1 MIPQYDLDGLG
12 AEYIVTEQLEREFAA
27 YFGVKHCIMVTSG
40 TAALFL
46 VLRAVG
52 AKKVAVPP
60 LTMFA
65 TATAAEMAGCDIS
78 FVSGN
83 ELDQL
88 PSDIDTYVHVSLNG
102 RDCGIKEVL
111 AKFPNITI
119 IEDAC
124 QSFGSMHEGKY
135 LGTFGKAG
143 CFSFS
148 PHKIISAGNG
158 GCVVTDNDELA
169 LAVRRLK
176 NFGREKGGA
185 DQFEHIGYNFKFT
198 DVQARFMLPQWQELP
213 QRLEKKKA
221 MYKRYQAA
229 LGDLM
234 RPHNGVPWFVDI
246 YHPNRDA
253 LAQALKEKGIGTRL
267 MYPLIPTQKPFA
279 SYPIYGD
286 SSQDKL
292 HAEQGLWLPSSL
304 SLTDA
309 QIDEVIEA
317 VHQSR
322 I

>member
-12 AEYIVTEQLEREFAA
+12 AEYLATEQLEREFAA
-27 YFGVKHCIMVTSG
+27 YFGVRHCIMVTSG

-46 VLRAVG
+46 ALRAVG

-65 TATAAEMAGCDIS
+65 TATAAEMAGCKIS
-78 FVSGN
+78 FVSNN
-83 ELDQL
+83 ELDKL
-88 PSDIDTYVHVSLNG
+88 PEDIDAYVHVSLNG
-102 RDCGIKEVL
+102 RNCDVKEVL
-111 AKFPNITI
+111 AKFPDITV

-148 PHKIISAGNG
+148 PHKIMSAGNG
-158 GCVVTDNDELA
+158 GCVVTDDDELA

-198 DVQARFMLPQWQELP
+198 DIQALFMLPQWQELP
-213 QRLEKKKA
+213 QRIEKKKA

-229 LGDLM
+229 LGELM
-234 RPHNGVPWFVDI
+234 RPHEGTPWFVDI

-253 LAQALKEKGIGTRL
+253 LALALKDKGIGTRL
-267 MYPLIPTQKPFA
+267 MYPLIPTQAPFA
-279 SYPIYGD
+279 DHSIYGD
-286 SSQDKL
+286 SSQDKR
-292 HAEQGLWLPSSL
+292 HSEQGLWLPSSL
-304 SLTDA
+304 TVTDA
-309 QIDEVIEA
+309 QIDEVIAA
-317 VHQSR
+317 VQSSM
-322 I
+322 